1 MSKESAPIVGMLRL
15 SSWPAALIGIVLIK
29 AILSL
34 AVKPGSFMVSYSGMS
49 YLLLL
54 ILATCFA
61 IRNSIQNTLRG
72 RLFWALL
79 AIAYGLWA
87 AHQALNLY
95 YELGLRV
102 EVPDNSIDDSLLF
115 LHVGVLVAAAAT
127 FPHRDVSSRK
137 QNTAVANV
145 LFVTFFWIFV
155 YGYAVFPYQYLFS
168 SGTAFSYALR
178 FDILYLLENLT
189 VILTVGVL
197 AFRVKVPWKSVYF
210 HLFAASTLYAL
221 SSTVANLAI
230 DSGGY
235 VNGKLYGLG
244 LTASVCWFLWIPISA
259 RQVPSPQVKGAPFDS
274 GQSSQASVWA
284 MIVVVIVS
292 IPIVW
297 ELFQRNENSGLRTL
311 RVVFAVVM
319 IVCLAST
326 AYIKEH
332 LAKRELASQAQAAL
346 QESEERLRMAVQAG
360 RMFAF
365 SWDAASD
372 TIERS
377 GESTKI
383 LGIGDKT
390 PLTGHQVAAR
400 VHPEDC
406 ENLSS
411 AIAGLSPEKPFLEVC
426 CRIIRTDQDVIWV
439 EGNSLAYFDEHG
451 KILRIVGMVADIT
464 GRKLTEQALRESEE
478 RFRLVANSAPV
489 MIWVSGVDLVRNYVN
504 KAWLDFRGRSLDEE
518 VGDGWMTGVYPGDLE
533 RLLDI
538 EGTAA
543 GRREFYQVEYRVQ
556 RRDGEYRWILES
568 GVPRFNTDLSF
579 AGYIG
584 SALDITERKLAEE
597 DKERFL
603 SVFDYSAVGMALVGH
618 DGRWIRVN
626 RALCEILG
634 YSEQELL
641 ATNFQSLTHPD
652 DLDADLAYA
661 QRVFAGELRVYHN
674 EKRYIHK
681 QGHVVWV
688 TLTAS
693 AVPDASGKVSYGIAQ
708 VQDITAKKN
717 AEAALRQDQEE
728 LQSLAGRLITIQEE
742 ERKRIA
748 RDLHDDLSQRLA
760 LLSID
765 LDILRQ
771 SLTGNADAARELE
784 RMYRET
790 GELLADIRRLSHNE
804 HHPQLALG
812 LQHGV
817 ASFCNDFSKQH
828 GIAAK
833 LVPEGDL
840 KRIPE
845 TACFTLFRVLQE
857 ALSNVAKH
865 SGADRVTVTLGVHG
879 DQAVLRVTDDGR
891 GFEIESDRGLGLIS
905 MRERLRLLEGTMR
918 VSSSPLQGTEVEA
931 IVPIPICERA
941 PYAST

>member
-1 MSKESAPIVGMLRL
+1 MRKESASILGVLGL
-15 SSWPAALIGIVLIK
+15 SSWSTALIGIVVIK
-29 AILSL
+29 AVLSL
-34 AVKPGSFMVSYSGMS
+34 AVKPGSFVVSYSGIS

-61 IRNSIQNTLRG
+61 MRNGIQNTLRG
-72 RLFWALL
+72 RLFWTLL
-79 AIAYGLWA
+79 ATAYGLWA

-95 YELGLRV
+95 YQLGLRV
-102 EVPDNSIDDSLLF
+102 EVPDNSVDDSLLF
-115 LHVGVLVAAAAT
+115 LHVGVLVAAVASL
-127 FPHRDVSSRK
+127 PHRDVSNRK

-145 LFVTFFWIFV
+145 LFVTFFWIFI

-178 FDILYLLENLT
+178 FDILYLLENLA
-189 VILTVGVL
+189 VILTVGAL

-210 HLFAASTLYAL
+210 HLLAASTLYAL

-244 LTASVCWFLWIPISA
+244 LTASVCWFVWIPIFA
-259 RQVPSPQVKGAPFDS
+259 RQVPSPQAKGAPFDS

-346 QESEERLRMAVQAG
+346 QESEGRLRMAVQAG
-360 RMFAF
+360 RMFAY
-365 SWDAASD
+365 SWDAAND

-377 GESTKI
+377 GESAKI
-383 LGIGDKT
+383 LGIDDKT

-400 VHPEDC
+400 VHPEDR
-406 ENLSS
+406 EDLNS

-489 MIWVSGVDLVRNYVN
+489 MIWVSGVDMVRNYVN
-504 KAWLDFRGRSLDEE
+504 KAWLDFRGRSLEEE
-518 VGDGWMTGVYPGDLE
+518 VGDGWMKGVYPGDLE

-538 EGTAA
+538 EGTAVE
-543 GRREFYQVEYRVQ
+543 RREFYQLEYRVQ
-556 RRDGEYRWILES
+556 RRDGEYRWILQS
-568 GVPRFNTDLSF
+568 GVPRFNSDLSF

-603 SVFDYSAVGMALVGH
+603 SVFDYSAVGMALVGY

-652 DLDADLAYA
+652 DLDADLSYA
-661 QRVFAGELRVYHN
+661 QKVFSGQLRFYQM

-708 VQDITAKKN
+708 VRHHREKERRGGFAARSGGI
-717 AEAALRQDQEE
+717 AELSWQTDHDTRGRTQADCSRFAR
-728 LQSLAGRLITIQEE
+728 RLISATCP
-742 ERKRIA
+742 
-748 RDLHDDLSQRLA
+748 
-760 LLSID
+760 
-765 LDILRQ
+765 
-771 SLTGNADAARELE
+771 T
-784 RMYRET
+784 
-790 GELLADIRRLSHNE
+790 
-804 HHPQLALG
+804 
-812 LQHGV
+812 
-817 ASFCNDFSKQH
+817 
-828 GIAAK
+828 
-833 LVPEGDL
+833 
-840 KRIPE
+840 
-845 TACFTLFRVLQE
+845 
-857 ALSNVAKH
+857 
-865 SGADRVTVTLGVHG
+865 
-879 DQAVLRVTDDGR
+879 
-891 GFEIESDRGLGLIS
+891 
-905 MRERLRLLEGTMR
+905 
-918 VSSSPLQGTEVEA
+918 
-931 IVPIPICERA
+931 
-941 PYAST
+941 

>member
-1 MSKESAPIVGMLRL
+1 MGKESASILGKLGL
-15 SSWPAALIGIVLIK
+15 SSWPTALVGIVVIK
-29 AILSL
+29 AVLSL
-34 AVKPGSFMVSYSGMS
+34 AAKPGSFVVSYSGIS

-61 IRNSIQNTLRG
+61 VRNGIQNTLRG
-72 RLFWALL
+72 RLFWTLL
-79 AIAYGLWA
+79 ATAYGLWT

-102 EVPDNSIDDSLLF
+102 EVPDNSIADSLLF
-115 LHVGVLVAAAAT
+115 LHVGALAAAVAT
-127 FPHRDVSSRK
+127 LPHKDVSNRK
-137 QNTAVANV
+137 QNAAVANV
-145 LFVTFFWIFV
+145 LFVTFFWIFI
-155 YGYAVFPYQYLFS
+155 YGYAVFPYQYLFP
-168 SGTAFSYALR
+168 SGAGFSYALR
-178 FDILYLLENLT
+178 FDILYLLENLA
-189 VILTVGVL
+189 VILPAGVL
-197 AFRVKVPWKSVYF
+197 AFRAQVPWKSVYF

-244 LTASVCWFLWIPISA
+244 LTASVCWFVWIPLFA
-259 RQVPSPQVKGAPFDS
+259 KQAPSSQAKGPPLDS

-284 MIVVVIVS
+284 MIVVVIVC
-292 IPIVW
+292 IPILW
-297 ELFQRNENSGLRTL
+297 ELFERNASSGLRTL

-319 IVCLAST
+319 IICLAST
-326 AYIKEH
+326 AYIREH
-332 LAKRELASQAQAAL
+332 IAKRELASQAQAAL

-360 RMFAF
+360 RMFAY

-372 TIERS
+372 KIERS
-377 GESTKI
+377 GESAKI
-383 LGIGDKT
+383 LGVNEET
-390 PLTGHQVAAR
+390 PLTGRQIAAR
-400 VHPEDC
+400 VHPEDR
-406 ENLSS
+406 EDLGS
-411 AIAGLSPEKPFLEVC
+411 AIAGLSPEKPFLQVC
-426 CRIIRTDQDVIWV
+426 CRIIRSDQDVIWV
-439 EGNSLAYFDEHG
+439 EGNSLAYFDEHR
-451 KILRIVGMVADIT
+451 KILRIVGMAADIT

-478 RFRLVANSAPV
+478 RFRLVADSAPV
-489 MIWVSGVDLVRNYVN
+489 MIWVSGVDMVRNYVN
-504 KAWLDFRGRSLDEE
+504 KAWLDFRGRSLEE
-518 VGDGWMTGVYPGDLE
+518 EMGDGWMKGVYPGDLE
-533 RLLDI
+533 RLLAI
-538 EGTAA
+538 EGTAVE
-543 GRREFYQVEYRVQ
+543 RREFYQLEYRVQ
-556 RRDGEYRWILES
+556 RRDGEYRWILQS
-568 GVPRFNTDLSF
+568 GVPRFNPDLSF

-626 RALCEILG
+626 RALCDILG

-652 DLDADLAYA
+652 DLDADLSYA

-681 QGHVVWV
+681 EGRVVWV

-728 LQSLAGRLITIQEE
+728 LQSLAGRLITVQEE

-760 LLSID
+760 LLSVD
-765 LDILRQ
+765 LDMLRQ
-771 SLTGNADAARELE
+771 SLTGDNEATRELE
-784 RMYRET
+784 RMCRET
-790 GELLADIRRLSHNE
+790 GELAVDMRRLSHNE

-817 ASFCNDFSKQH
+817 ASFCNDFARQH

-833 LVPEGDL
+833 LIPEGDL

-845 TACFTLFRVLQE
+845 TVCFTLFRVLQE

-865 SGADRVTVTLGVHG
+865 SGADLVTVTLGVHG

-891 GFEIESDRGLGLIS
+891 GFEIGNERGLGLIS
-905 MRERLRLLEGTMR
+905 MRERLRLVGGTMR
-918 VSSSPLQGTEVEA
+918 VNSSPLQGTEVEA
-931 IVPIPICERA
+931 VVLIPTGNGA
-941 PYAST
+941 PSASA